1 MLYSKSL
8 HGCFFFFL
16 KDFDFLPMTHAIV
29 VNWSYL
35 SNQNVVLNFKHS
47 AVRHDSYFL
56 CPKSKRIA
64 SLYILNAYDV
74 NYNFSRVLNAQV
86 LHIIPSTMLVSF
98 RVNFYSIM
106 SAKLINNKVVKYVS
120 CSKYSDMLNQEYE
133 SWFVRNGQSVNT
145 ENLGLM
151 SKHPQ
156 LE

>member
-1 MLYSKSL
+1 M
-8 HGCFFFFL
+8 
-16 KDFDFLPMTHAIV
+16 
-29 VNWSYL
+29 
-35 SNQNVVLNFKHS
+35 VLNFKHS
-47 AVRHDSYFL
+47 AVRLNSYFL
-56 CPKSKRIA
+56 CPKSKCIA

>member
-8 HGCFFFFL
+8 HGCFLFLL

-47 AVRHDSYFL
+47 AVRLDSYFL

-74 NYNFSRVLNAQV
+74 NYN
-86 LHIIPSTMLVSF
+86 LVEF
-98 RVNFYSIM
+98 
-106 SAKLINNKVVKYVS
+106 
-120 CSKYSDMLNQEYE
+120 
-133 SWFVRNGQSVNT
+133 
-145 ENLGLM
+145 
-151 SKHPQ
+151 
-156 LE
+156 